1 MLVDDLITAVRRC
14 RPCGRDLPLT
24 EFSKSTRNGYQ
35 SACKA
40 CRAAKFKE
48 WKARGCTKKLQVV
61 PDTKL
66 CTGCGKDLPLSAY
79 RAQKQGRYGKAAK
92 CGNCYMRWHRERQS
106 RPEVRQQQ
114 RASARAYSATLKGRY
129 GLMRDRSKLKGY
141 TDIMSLAE
149 YRIAV
154 TGRSCVYCERP
165 LPEKGVGL
173 DRLDNNTGYTAENVV
188 PCCGVCNTARSDNF
202 SHEEFIEIAAAI
214 RSVLARREAR

>member
-48 WKARGCTKKLQVV
+48 WKARG
-61 PDTKL
+61 
-66 CTGCGKDLPLSAY
+66 
-79 RAQKQGRYGKAAK
+79 
-92 CGNCYMRWHRERQS
+92 
-106 RPEVRQQQ
+106 
-114 RASARAYSATLKGRY
+114 
-129 GLMRDRSKLKGY
+129 
-141 TDIMSLAE
+141 
-149 YRIAV
+149 
-154 TGRSCVYCERP
+154 
-165 LPEKGVGL
+165 
-173 DRLDNNTGYTAENVV
+173 YTAENVV

-214 RSVLARREAR
+214 RSVLARRETR